1 MNAATNPL
9 AAFQAYH
16 NHVTAMKIDRVI
28 SVTGTVT
35 TLTGGTKDN
44 RIHAIL
50 LDIHSP
56 RGFRLAKPV
65 LAAREGLATAA
76 KVVVTRDNARF
87 GGRVRIQM
95 FAADGSE
102 MYGEF
107 IAVGPRGG
115 ISA

>member
-1 MNAATNPL
+1 MSDLKTL
-9 AAFQAYH
+9 AEILLNDLSTIAGETRRLWPSGA
-16 NHVTAMKIDRVI
+16 VWSV
-28 SVTGTVT
+28 SVT
-35 TLTGGTKDN
+35 
-44 RIHAIL
+44 
-50 LDIHSP
+50 
-56 RGFRLAKPV
+56 
-65 LAAREGLATAA
+65 
-76 KVVVTRDNARF
+76 TRDNAKF

>member
-1 MNAATNPL
+1 MSDLKTL
-9 AAFQAYH
+9 AE
-16 NHVTAMKIDRVI
+16 
-28 SVTGTVT
+28 
-35 TLTGGTKDN
+35 
-44 RIHAIL
+44 IL
-50 LDIHSP
+50 LNDLSTIAEETGCCPICDGETEQGH
-56 RGFRLAKPV
+56 
-65 LAAREGLATAA
+65 TAA
-76 KVVVTRDNARF
+76 KVVITRDNAKF

>member
-1 MNAATNPL
+1 MNAATSPL
-9 AAFQAYH
+9 AAFQSYH
-16 NHVTAMKIDRVI
+16 NHVTAMKIDRVT
-28 SVTGTVT
+28 SVTGKVT

-44 RIHAIL
+44 RINAIL
-50 LDIHSP
+50 SEVWSAK
-56 RGFRLAKPV
+56 GYRLVKPI
-65 LAAREGLATAA
+65 LQAREGLATAA
-76 KVVVTRDNARF
+76 KVVITRDNAKF

>member
-1 MNAATNPL
+1 MSAATNPL
-9 AAFQAYH
+9 AALQSYH
-16 NHVTAMKIDRVI
+16 NHVTAMKIDRTT
-28 SVTGTVT
+28 SVTGATT

-50 LDIHSP
+50 LEVWSP
-56 RGFRLAKPV
+56 KGFRLVKPI
-65 LAAREGLATAA
+65 LHTREGLATAA
-76 KVVVTRDNARF
+76 KVVVTRDSARF